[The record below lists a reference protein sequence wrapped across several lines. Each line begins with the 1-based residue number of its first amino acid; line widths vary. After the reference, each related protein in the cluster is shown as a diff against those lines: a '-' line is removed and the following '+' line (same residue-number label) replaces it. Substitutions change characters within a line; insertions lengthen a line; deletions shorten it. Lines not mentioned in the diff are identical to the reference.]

1 MAEFKFPTKKL
12 FKRSSPDVTL
22 QEGSQYTTIFDPALC
37 RYVQAPVSSGGKGS
51 PPVPSPPVNQP
62 PDSETPEYEATCYA
76 VTVNI
81 KPNKVMNRRRWK
93 LYNAEQQ
100 RALLTRLEAS
110 FRKDTPSVVLKKLTF
125 ETCPSNGNIHFHCLY
140 QCPKI
145 YESSIINYWN
155 EKVDGNDLETKVPW
169 RHIVVEE
176 CYDTKGW
183 IQYISKY
190 VNL

>member
-1 MAEFKFPTKKL
+1 MADFKFPTKKL
-12 FKRSSPDVTL
+12 FKRSSPDVTI
-22 QEGSQYTTIFDPALC
+22 QEGSHYAKTM
-37 RYVQAPVSSGGKGS
+37 APVSRDGKGV
-51 PPVPSPPVNQP
+51 PPVSNPPATQP
-62 PDSETPEYEATCYA
+62 PDDIDPEYEATCYA

-93 LYNAEQQ
+93 LYTAEQQ

-110 FRKDTPSVVLKKLTF
+110 FRKDTPSVILKKLTF
-125 ETCPSNGNIHFHCLY
+125 ETCPSNGNIHFHAMY
-140 QCPKI
+140 ECPKI
-145 YESSIINYWN
+145 YESTIANYWN

-169 RHIVVEE
+169 RHIVIEE

-183 IQYISKY
+183 LQYISKY